1 MASLI
6 LLFLLTSSLS
16 LLALADDSEMPI
28 SGITSLNDSDAIKAI
43 YYAWN
48 ISDWKPY
55 VENHLDPCIG
65 NGTGNGTPWPYIECA
80 DCHVGARF
88 NSCNVT
94 ALYLSGQN
102 INAKIPPELFNLQLL
117 TSLDLH
123 NNSISDGIPPAI
135 GNLGKIIYL
144 DLSMNN
150 FSGHI
155 PEEIGILTGLI
166 YLNLSKNL
174 LSGSV
179 PSKLGD
185 LINLTSLDLS
195 VNMLSGNVTSELG
208 KLTNLQV
215 FKFGTNNFN
224 SPLPQDL
231 GNLTSLKELYFDSS
245 GASGWLYV
253 LGPLTKLRILWA
265 FDNDIRGNLTVF
277 ANFTELEELRIYG
290 TLIEGPIPKFS
301 QPSKIRTLQIGDLL
315 PVSSSSP
322 EMDSDFSFLKNMDN
336 LTILSLR
343 NCSLKSIKFPSIP
356 VLTNLTYLDLSFNKL
371 SGKVPTNFTQ
381 DKFPNLTQLFVGG
394 NKFDG
399 NLNDIL
405 PRNLLNGEIDVS
417 FNPISGDLSLYPNL
431 NINFLGSNIN
441 ARTRYSNSRSSDL
454 LNFIGNKSL
463 WTNITKLPV
472 PFAIKCGGDVHGIP
486 HLLYY
491 HNDTK
496 HLGVA
501 DVNSDPQNQW
511 VVSIV
516 GPFLPNNNII
526 DFIVNTDHS
535 ISGTEAQALYQTAR
549 ISASSLRYYIVGFP
563 DGDGYKIEID
573 FAEIVIEE
581 QSSWRGLGRRY
592 FNIYIQGKLVEK
604 DFNIVDAANGSYV
617 VVNKTYENITVTNR
631 TLDIHFQWAGR
642 GTCCIPHE
650 DTYGP
655 LVSAIHVSTREPP
668 PRPRKTAREKAGVA
682 VGILSLG
689 IASLL
694 ISLSIVYLWWQ
705 WIRLGKVMKA

>member
-6 LLFLLTSSLS
+6 LFVVLASSLLP
-16 LLALADDSEMPI
+16 LLALAADSGMTFA
-28 SGITSLNDSDAIKAI
+28 GITTTTDNEAIQAI
-43 YYAWN
+43 SIAWN

-55 VENHLDPCIG
+55 IGSDPCVG
-65 NGTGNGTPWPYIECA
+65 NGNSTPWPYIGC
-80 DCHVGARF
+80 DGCHLGASS

-94 ALYLSGQN
+94 SLNLNGQN

-117 TSLDLH
+117 THLDLH
-123 NNSISDGIPPAI
+123 NNSISDNIPPAI
-135 GNLGKIIYL
+135 GSLSKIAYL

-155 PEEIGILTGLI
+155 PEEISNLTGLTH
-166 YLNLSKNL
+166 LNLSKNL

-185 LINLTSLDLS
+185 ITSLSYLDLS
-195 VNMLSGNVTSELG
+195 VNMLSGNVPSELG
-208 KLTNLQV
+208 KLTKLLV
-215 FKFGTNNFN
+215 LKFGTNSFKGL
-224 SPLPQDL
+224 LPPDL
-231 GNLTSLKELYFDSS
+231 GNLSSLEQLYFDSS
-245 GASGWLYV
+245 RVSGLLHV
-253 LGPLTKLRILWA
+253 LEPLTKLRIL
-265 FDNDIRGNLTVF
+265 
-277 ANFTELEELRIYG
+277 RIYG
-290 TLIEGPIPKFS
+290 TSIEGPIPNFS
-301 QPSKIRTLQIGDLL
+301 LPSTIRTLQIGDLL
-315 PVSSSSP
+315 PPSVNSSSQT
-322 EMDSDFSFLKNMDN
+322 ERDSDFSFLKNMHN

-343 NCSLKSIKFPSIP
+343 NCSLKSINFPNIP

-371 SGKVPTNFTQ
+371 SGKVPTNFAQ
-381 DKFPNLTQLFVGG
+381 DKFPNLTQLFIGG

-405 PRNLLNGEIDVS
+405 PRNLSNGEIDVS

-431 NINFLGSNIN
+431 NINFLGTNID
-441 ARTRYSNSRSSDL
+441 ARTRYSNSRSSDIV
-454 LNFIGNKSL
+454 NFIGNKSL
-463 WTNITKLPV
+463 WTNITKLAV
-472 PFAIKCGGDVHGIP
+472 PFAIKCGGDVHDIP
-486 HLLYY
+486 HLFYY

-501 DVNSDPQNQW
+501 DLNFDPQNQW

-516 GPFLPNNNII
+516 SPFLPNNYII

-535 ISGTEAQALYQTAR
+535 ISGAETQALYQTAR

-592 FNIYIQGKLVEK
+592 FNIYIQGKPVEE

-617 VVNKTYENITVTNR
+617 VVNKTYENITVTNK

-642 GTCCIPHE
+642 GTCCVPHE

-655 LVSAIHVSTREPP
+655 LVSAIRVSTREPP

-705 WIRLGKVMKA
+705 WIRLGRVMKP